1 MSLPGNGARG
11 LPGTLPGA
19 DDPCPQTEHS
29 MTKIK
34 VGDHVAMNTLPDAAR
49 FEVLRIEGFLAE
61 VREVGT
67 DYATQTIDV
76 SMVAVKF

>member
-1 MSLPGNGARG
+1 MKL
-11 LPGTLPGA
+11 
-19 DDPCPQTEHS
+19 
-29 MTKIK
+29 KFK
-34 VGDHVAMNTLPDAAR
+34 VGDHVAMNTLPNAAR

-76 SMVAVKF
+76 SMVAVVF

>member
-1 MSLPGNGARG
+1 
-11 LPGTLPGA
+11 
-19 DDPCPQTEHS
+19 

-34 VGDHVAMNTLPDAAR
+34 VGDHVAMNTLPNAAR

-76 SMVAVKF
+76 GMVAVKF